1 MSCRTDGRTDRAT
14 DRTTNLATRPISKP
28 YLVRSVIPLLGL
40 ALSIGGG
47 ACGGG
52 GGSAG
57 SVPVSQFAAQYS
69 QAMCGQNFKC
79 CSASD
84 IDGRTMQDCVSTN
97 SALFDVLSA
106 SIMEGQSKNRL
117 SYDATKMG
125 MCMDALKALT
135 CDVWQMGLSMSSQP
149 AVCLA
154 AITPKVAAGGACESD
169 LECTTAHCEGADSS
183 TTPPTDG
190 ACTTLPAA
198 GGSCA
203 SVDCADGLHCDGTN
217 NTCVANTPGGQAC
230 TSDDQCTNLVCN
242 PNTHLCSGY
251 AGCAVGGEA
260 PPAGLLSLVLL
271 GVAILLVK
279 RARRTSVSAV
289 SATTTSTG
297 ARRRPRRC
305 VP

>member
-1 MSCRTDGRTDRAT
+1 
-14 DRTTNLATRPISKP
+14 
-28 YLVRSVIPLLGL
+28 VVPLLGF
-40 ALSIGGG
+40 ALSIVVAGG

-52 GGSAG
+52 SGTGGG

-69 QAMCGQNFKC
+69 QAMCTQNFKC

-84 IDGRTMQDCVSTN
+84 IDGRMMQDCVNTN
-97 SALFDVLSA
+97 GALFDVLA
-106 SIMEGQSKNRL
+106 GSIMDGQAKNRL

-125 MCMDALKALT
+125 MCIAALKALT

-154 AITPKVAAGGACESD
+154 AITAKVAAGGACQSD
-169 LECTTAHCEGADSS
+169 LECMTAHCEGADTS

-190 ACTTLPAA
+190 SCTTLTAA
-198 GGSCA
+198 GGSCV
-203 SVDCADGLHCDGTN
+203 SVDCADGLHCDGTTH
-217 NTCVANTPGGQAC
+217 TCVANTPGGQAC

-260 PPAGLLSLVLL
+260 PRPGLLSLALL
-271 GVAILLVK
+271 GAAILLVK
-279 RARRTSVSAV
+279 RGRRASV

-297 ARRRPRRC
+297 ARRRPR
-305 VP
+305 